1 MGAPRHVQSW
11 DLTFS
16 TFFRQLSTMFRR
28 ILFNF
33 LKKLSCQ
40 VCAEHVWSTE
50 QSHWHNCDSAT
61 MICRRSDYFYIF
73 LLECF
78 QYYTVNIVYTY
89 SNEVEATFLFFSL
102 VLWMMVT
109 IWTQFVPFDLSL
121 SGAPP
126 RLPVVPRLNMLV
138 DNKFYLISPGQRPVS
153 NQRSSWVEDV
163 STAAQ
168 SI

>member
-1 MGAPRHVQSW
+1 MCKVEISH
-11 DLTFS
+11 F
-16 TFFRQLSTMFRR
+16 QLSFVNYQLCSREFYSISWR
-28 ILFNF
+28 
-33 LKKLSCQ
+33 SCLAKFVRNMCGVQ
-40 VCAEHVWSTE
+40 NSHIDTIVTVWQWYAEE
-50 QSHWHNCDSAT
+50 
-61 MICRRSDYFYIF
+61 MIIIIF
-73 LLECF
+73 VLLECF
-78 QYYTVNIVYTY
+78 QYYTLYTY

-126 RLPVVPRLNMLV
+126 RLPVVTRLNMLV